1 MQLEMFAPTPHATS
15 RARAER
21 LARREAHPHRRLLL
35 EIRATMAPGC
45 PGGAWTIMD
54 WHDELGCSYER
65 VRALLMEAGVPE
77 RSWG

>member
-1 MQLEMFAPTPHATS
+1 MQLDMFAPTRRKVT
-15 RARAER
+15 RERAER
-21 LARREAHPHRRLLL
+21 LAKRETHPHRRLLL

-54 WHDELGCSYER
+54 WHDELGWPYER